1 MEEAINNIYADEPSI
16 TALAIIVNNQ
26 IYWQTDNWDLS
37 PNISQ
42 IMSMWSMGGGGSIT
56 ISNVKYIVLSADEY
70 NFTATNVQG
79 QGHIVGCPCK
89 SGKLIAY
96 VSPDG
101 DARGAMVSL
110 QKYGVYI

>member
-1 MEEAINNIYADEPSI
+1 MEEAINNIYAEEPSI

-42 IMSMWSMGGGGSIT
+42 ILSIWTMGGGGSIN

-70 NFTATNVQG
+70 ILTATNVQG
-79 QGHIVGCPCK
+79 QGHIIGCSCK
-89 SGKLIAY
+89 SGKLIGY
-96 VSPDG
+96 VGPDG
-101 DARGAMVSL
+101 DARGAMVTL
-110 QKYGVYI
+110 QKYAIYI